1 MEKDK
6 MTVVKCTGP
15 YGCDRTFVTT
25 RTLKQHENVKCPY
38 CGNEGG
44 VIVHESGKFKGEG
57 IL

>member
-1 MEKDK
+1 

-15 YGCDRTFVTT
+15 YGCDKTFVTT
-25 RTLKQHENVKCPY
+25 RTLKQYENVKCPY